1 MYTPEQVAQ
10 QINTAKPDFTEFNK
24 ILNRN
29 VTPVLIS
36 HINNTIDTP
45 TKLFKAELAL
55 MYHQTHPQKYI
66 GSDNEKAIH
75 EAIVKHLTTRTAV
88 QANQGIWREY
98 SLNKFKRTPD
108 LFILNFIEST
118 KLYLPSYLYKKLNP
132 STSTVTIKQLKDD
145 TFTLGVFKSYV
156 NNKPNS
162 ISSVQAEAYVK
173 SIDNFK
179 STKHEYMQLI
189 LDNCPK
195 PSLKLQ
201 SLLEGKLPNQCE
213 LDNPT
218 KYMTLRKYKL
228 SRNNQHYN
236 RVLSSSHIFN
246 TRDSEYKP
254 FITNLPRIPTP
265 DIPQTEYLIDV
276 LTKLQVDELLSSN
289 ATTQVFIESLAE
301 HLNLPEYKE
310 MINHNLE
317 RFKLQIKAYEA
328 VINLFK
334 DNYEPIN
341 LHGISQANTT
351 SNQGIRTGS
360 AST

>member
-10 QINTAKPDFTEFNK
+10 QINTTKPNFKEFIE
-24 ILNRN
+24 ILNKD
-29 VTPVLIS
+29 VIPVLIS

-55 MYHQTHPQKYI
+55 MYYQTHNQRYI
-66 GSDNEKAIH
+66 GSNNERAIH
-75 EAIVKHLTTRTAV
+75 ETIVKHLTTRTAV
-88 QANQGIWREY
+88 QANQGIWGEY
-98 SLNKFKRTPD
+98 SLSKFKRTPD

-132 STSTVTIKQLKDD
+132 STSNVSIKQLKDD
-145 TFTLGVFKSYV
+145 TFTLGIFRA
-156 NNKPNS
+156 NLANKPNS
-162 ISSVQAEAYVK
+162 ISSVQAEAYLY
-173 SIDNFK
+173 SINRFK

-201 SLLEGKLPNQCE
+201 SLLEGKLPNQYE

-218 KYMTLRKYKL
+218 KYMTLRKYQL
-228 SRNNQHYN
+228 SRNNQPHN
-236 RVLSSSHIFN
+236 RVLSSSHLFN

-254 FITNLPRIPTP
+254 FITNLPRTPTP
-265 DIPQTEYLIDV
+265 DIQQAEYLIDA

-289 ATTQVFIESLAE
+289 ATTQVFIESLAT

-310 MINHNLE
+310 VIKHSLE

-334 DNYEPIN
+334 D
-341 LHGISQANTT
+341 
-351 SNQGIRTGS
+351 
-360 AST
+360 

>member
-10 QINTAKPDFTEFNK
+10 QINTTKPDFKEF
-24 ILNRN
+24 IDLLNRDSVN
-29 VTPVLIS
+29 MIQP
-36 HINNTIDTP
+36 HIKNTTDIFA
-45 TKLFKAELAL
+45 KLLKAELVL
-55 MYHQTHPQKYI
+55 VYYQTHPQRYL
-66 GSDNEKAIH
+66 GSDNERTIH
-75 EAIVKHLTTRTAV
+75 KILADYLTTR
-88 QANQGIWREY
+88 QPISANQGVWGHY
-98 SLNKFKRTPD
+98 SLGKFKASPD

-118 KLYLPSYLYKKLNP
+118 KPYLPSYLYKKLNP
-132 STSTVTIKQLKDD
+132 STSTVSIKQLKDD
-145 TFTLGVFKSYV
+145 AFTLGVFRSYV

-162 ISSVQAEAYVK
+162 ISSVQAESYIA

-201 SLLEGKLPNQCE
+201 SLLEIRLPNQCE

-218 KYMTLRKYKL
+218 KYMSLRKYPLAYDDKP
-228 SRNNQHYN
+228 HN
-236 RVLSSSHIFN
+236 RVISGSHIFN

-254 FITNLPRIPTP
+254 FITNLPRTPTP
-265 DIPQTEYLIDV
+265 DAQQAEYLIDA
-276 LTKLQVDELLSSN
+276 LTKLQVDNLICHE

-301 HLNLPEYKE
+301 HLNLPEYKDV
-310 MINHNLE
+310 IKDNLN

-334 DNYEPIN
+334 D
-341 LHGISQANTT
+341 
-351 SNQGIRTGS
+351 
-360 AST
+360 